1 MSAARAIDGKGEG
14 EGRGER
20 REEEREA
27 EEMAGCVLK
36 PRETVEGRAGL
47 LGH

>member
-1 MSAARAIDGKGEG
+1 MGRGKGRGG
-14 EGRGER
+14 ERGE